1 MSFSAL
7 NRAQTMVPTQR
18 AQARDWRPHVEL
30 AIHWSPADVQR
41 VTALV
46 DAGAERGRAFS
57 KLKQFPG
64 PRAYIAGSRGQM
76 M

>member
-1 MSFSAL
+1 
-7 NRAQTMVPTQR
+7 MVPTQR

-46 DAGAERGRAFS
+46 DAGAERGHAFS